1 MKKVFLAG
9 VLAVVG
15 MAAVAQAKPVLGIL
29 PFTGGTA
36 QDGETIANLFA
47 NSEDLREA
55 FTIVMRTAITEGIM
69 KEQEIQRMGLT
80 DSDTIAELGV
90 QLNANYVVSGHIT
103 NFRGKKLLTISIIG
117 VKTFQQIA
125 GDYREYKEIADIRA
139 LLPDMAK
146 RVVAATR
153 GASDANGLAVLPL
166 SAAANVEQE
175 EAEFLA
181 QILATELANGHKYAV
196 LPRTSTIERAMTEQE
211 IQRSGLTDK
220 RSIAAI
226 GEATNARYVLSGT
239 ITNLGNVNLFDVKI
253 FDVENGGLITG
264 KDIEYRNLEDG
275 IDIMRELAYL
285 LTGIKTDRYLEI
297 EARAAALTATETDKK
312 KEAEQD
318 RQKSERTEAFR
329 AALRGKNGERLLS
342 IGLNVASTFATPWL
356 VGNLNITFS
365 ILPNT
370 FIEAGFEAGILHGN
384 AEDAE
389 TKIEDVDYHSWYPYG
404 RFNLLVPFGLEGG
417 WYLGAGAGYMMAYYD
432 FPQDSVN
439 VNTVEFDAATGIYA
453 GVGHNLFRM
462 GYAVRTDF
470 KNVSHQILMGW
481 TFRIY

>member
-1 MKKVFLAG
+1 MKKVFFVV

-15 MAAVAQAKPVLGIL
+15 MAAAAQVKPVLGIL

-36 QDGETIANLFA
+36 QDGETITNLFA

-80 DSDTIAELGV
+80 VSDSIAELGV

-125 GDYREYKEIADIRA
+125 GDYREYGEIADIRA

-153 GASDANGLAVLPL
+153 GASDANGLAMLPL
-166 SAAANVEQE
+166 SVAANVEQE

-196 LPRTSTIERAMTEQE
+196 LPRNSTIERAMTEQE
-211 IQRSGLTDK
+211 IQRSRLTDR

-239 ITNLGNVNLFDVKI
+239 ITNLGNMNLFDVKI
-253 FDVENGGLITG
+253 FDVENGGLIIG

-285 LTGIKTDRYLEI
+285 LTGVKTDRYLEI
-297 EARAAALTATETDKK
+297 EAQAAALTAAETDKS
-312 KEAEQD
+312 KEAEKD
-318 RQKSERTEAFR
+318 RQKSERSEAFR
-329 AALRGKNGERLLS
+329 AALRGKYGERLLS
-342 IGLNVASTFATPWL
+342 IGLNVASAFATPWL

-365 ILPNT
+365 ILPNI
-370 FIEAGFEAGILHGN
+370 FIEAGILHGN
-384 AEDAE
+384 AEGMEA
-389 TKIEDVDYHSWYPYG
+389 KIEDVDYHSWYPYG
-404 RFNLLVPFGLEGG
+404 RFNLFVPFDLETD

-439 VNTVEFDAATGIYA
+439 VNTVACDAATGVYA
-453 GVGHNLFRM
+453 GEGHHLFRM
-462 GYAVRTDF
+462 GYAVRTNF
-470 KNVSHQILMGW
+470 KNVSYQVLMGY